1 MKPLVQRFFRYFAFA
16 MTACLAT
23 TAGLLG
29 QSAEPPAATA
39 PPAEPPA
46 VQEPAPPAQPAVPQV
61 TGRVTRFVGN
71 EIELK
76 TTDGKDQ
83 KVAINDSTKTLV
95 EIAKGIAITVEYHR
109 KIGGF
114 ILAERIFAEGAA
126 PATEPLPAPV
136 MKTGTATGDILSASD
151 STLVLR
157 TGEGDVT
164 FFLSPSTEILVKPL
178 APGLNVTVEY
188 REDKEQS
195 KVAIRIIPA
204 KSDTP
209 ETPPPAT
216 PPASPPTP
224 PPGD

>member
-16 MTACLAT
+16 ATAWLAT

-46 VQEPAPPAQPAVPQV
+46 VQEPAPPAQPAIPQV

-83 KVAINDSTKTLV
+83 KVGINDSTKTLV
-95 EIAKGIAITVEYHR
+95 EIAKGVEITVEYHR

-114 ILAERIFAEGAA
+114 IIAERIFAAGAA

-136 MKTGTATGDILSASD
+136 MKTGTATGDILTATD

-178 APGLNVTVEY
+178 APGLRVSVEY
-188 REDKEQS
+188 REDKDQT
-195 KVAIRIIPA
+195 KVAVRVLPA
-204 KSDTP
+204 KSDEP
-209 ETPPPAT
+209 GTPPP
-216 PPASPPTP
+216 PAAPPTS